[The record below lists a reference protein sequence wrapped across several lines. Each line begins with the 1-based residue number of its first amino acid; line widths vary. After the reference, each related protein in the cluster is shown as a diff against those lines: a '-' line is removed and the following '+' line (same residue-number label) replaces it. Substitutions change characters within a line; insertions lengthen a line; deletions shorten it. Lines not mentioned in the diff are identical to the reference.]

1 MRKLKNTEGFTILE
15 VMIAII
21 VLTLSLLLLLNM
33 AMVAMDG
40 NDWSK
45 RATMSTQLL
54 QEKLEQLRTGDDLD
68 NGSDVVSNI
77 QRQWTIS
84 TAANHLRRVDI
95 VASWCNR
102 RGDSLYNSMTAFIR
116 TDSI

>member
-15 VMIAII
+15 VMISII

-45 RATMSTQLL
+45 RATMSSQLL
-54 QEKLEQLRTGDDLD
+54 QEKLEQLRTGDDLTG
-68 NGSDVVSNI
+68 GSDVINNI
-77 QRQWTIS
+77 RRNWTVS

-95 VASWCNR
+95 EASWCNR
-102 RGDSLYNSMTAFIR
+102 RGDSLHNSITAYIR